1 MTFLKYLFILIAPI
15 YITAQTGIFKSYH
28 INGNV
33 SAELSYSDGIYDG
46 TSYWYFPNGN
56 LKEVKTFSNGKLN
69 GWVRSY
75 YESGLLKDE
84 QYVVNGVVNGI
95 LKRYFANGALDALL
109 HYENGFLVKEE
120 RFEYDP
126 YYQAPISA
134 YQAGNRQQIP
144 SKKKESEF
152 ICDVNICPEPLGGM
166 DAIYRKLTYPA
177 EAKAYGLEGTVKL
190 VAKVNPDGK
199 VIETKVI
206 TELGLGCDEAA
217 MDAVRSTRFLP
228 GQDKNGVA
236 TANVTLNVEF
246 KLDRE
251 KELASVTD
259 RSQRETESVP
269 APQIGIASKP
279 ASFDQSE
286 DSEDSKIVRKEPDQ
300 KVESEQKPVQK
311 QVMAEQ
317 QPDEESNKNYFNCN
331 GVDVCAEPKGG
342 IAAVLENFNI
352 PKRVKNK
359 NVRGVVV
366 VLCEVDENGHVR
378 HTNVTKGLPEGA
390 SIAVEV
396 ALLNTRFEPAKK
408 DGKPAKSKVSVTVP
422 VEY

>member
-1 MTFLKYLFILIAPI
+1 MTFTKYLYIFLLPI
-15 YITAQTGIFKSYH
+15 VIFSQTGIFKSYH
-28 INGNV
+28 INGKV

-46 TSYWYFPNGN
+46 TSYWYYPNGN
-56 LKEVKTFSNGKLN
+56 LKEEKTFSNGKLN
-69 GWVRSY
+69 GWVRTY
-75 YESGLLKDE
+75 YESGLLKE
-84 QYVVNGVVNGI
+84 EKYVADGIVNGI
-95 LKRYFANGALDALL
+95 LKRYFANGALEALL
-109 HYENGFLVKEE
+109 RYEDGFLVKEE

-126 YYQAPISA
+126 YYQPPIAA
-134 YQAGNRQQIP
+134 YQAGNRQQTP

-206 TELGLGCDEAA
+206 RELGLGCDEAA
-217 MDAVRSTRFLP
+217 MDAVRTTRFLP
-228 GQDKNGVA
+228 GQDRNGVT

-269 APQIGIASKP
+269 APQIGVASKP
-279 ASFDQSE
+279 ASVDE
-286 DSEDSKIVRKEPDQ
+286 TATT
-300 KVESEQKPVQK
+300 ES
-311 QVMAEQ
+311 Q
-317 QPDEESNKNYFNCN
+317 QTLDREESAQNIQPKKQKIAEPHSKEQGTENYFSCS
-331 GVDVCAEPKGG
+331 GVDICAEPKGG
-342 IAAVLENFNI
+342 IAAVLNNFDV
-352 PKRVKNK
+352 PKRVKDK
-359 NVRGVVV
+359 NVKGVVV
-366 VLCEVDENGHVR
+366 VLCEVDEHGHVR

-396 ALLNTRFEPAKK
+396 ALLATRFEPARK
-408 DGKPAKSKVSVTVP
+408 DGKPVKSKVSVTVP
-422 VEY
+422 VDY